1 MRSRQFKLLLDCCLF
16 LNKFAGS
23 FNPHLF
29 IFCLPFYS
37 SLRTFSRK
45 RLALSWLQFSSWLI
59 GFIEIQHSRSFSA
72 AEMIKLQVKSIWIN
86 RRNTRNYLSYHWQRF
101 CKNNQAL
108 LFNRTSIASRFRQP
122 ILYRKIVQVASR
134 SPVVF
139 YLEIF
144 IFIKWTHL
152 IAFS

>member
-108 LFNRTSIASRFRQP
+108 LFNRTSIELLLQADFVNRFYIGR
-122 ILYRKIVQVASR
+122 
-134 SPVVF
+134 
-139 YLEIF
+139 
-144 IFIKWTHL
+144 
-152 IAFS
+152 